1 MHDFND
7 FLSAKFHEIW
17 TQQRRPVLRWKLS
30 EQNFANF
37 TVRIVFFSKNRKNF
51 SQNFNVLGLQ
61 ADITTQWL
69 QIARNSLPNNS
80 STECLI
86 SIIRSSLLSRRNKVG
101 LKCPSVRPYTK
112 SFFDFNNIST
122 VCRGLWVMHDG
133 MQYDPI
139 QGHCHEPLKVGNP
152 SIFKSC
158 LLRHLQW
165 ELATDHWF
173 LNYGTISKFDRA
185 RFWYLSYFLSRDVE
199 LGRDVSCEEST
210 VSPVRD

>member
-165 ELATDHWF
+165 ELATDH
-173 LNYGTISKFDRA
+173 
-185 RFWYLSYFLSRDVE
+185 LSLIHIWRCRRSTLCRSRW
-199 LGRDVSCEEST
+199 
-210 VSPVRD
+210 SPYH